1 MGVNM
6 KGKNMC
12 QQKVALEMI
21 MTQPDKGGMSEAA
34 ILLHRKQC
42 EDTERMEKRMT
53 EIEKKVD
60 VLGKKVDNLDEKI
73 DEIKELVS
81 KETSFT
87 QNIKDILS
95 NKVFLYILITIIC
108 ACFGVSVGDVGTFL
122 FKG

>member
-1 MGVNM
+1 M
-6 KGKNMC
+6 KEKGMC

-21 MTQPDKGGMSEAA
+21 LTQPDKGGMSEAA

-53 EIEKKVD
+53 ELEKKVD
-60 VLGKKVDNLDEKI
+60 VLDRKVDNLDGKI

-81 KETSFT
+81 VKTSFIG
-87 QNIKDILS
+87 NIKDILS
-95 NKVFLYILITIIC
+95 NKVFLYILITLLC
-108 ACFGVSVGDVGTFL
+108 AAFGVSVGEVGTFL